1 MTGVFLKPVTKIHHR
16 FARRMDPP
24 LEDGAWCGVRAI
36 GCRVGLVVDRHHR
49 AIERNAGEQPA
60 RTRPRIDFR
69 LELAI
74 GGRRRSEEHTS
85 ELQSLLR
92 NSYAV
97 FCFHKKKKTTLQGT
111 AAQTVEKERKQ

>member
-16 FARRMDPP
+16 VARRIDPP

-49 AIERNAGEQPA
+49 AIKRNAGEQPA

-74 GGRRRSEEHTS
+74 GGRRCRSEKHTS
-85 ELQSLLR
+85 ELPSLMR
-92 NSYAV
+92 ISYAV
-97 FCFHKKKKTTLQGT
+97 FCSKTKKI
-111 AAQTVEKERKQ
+111 